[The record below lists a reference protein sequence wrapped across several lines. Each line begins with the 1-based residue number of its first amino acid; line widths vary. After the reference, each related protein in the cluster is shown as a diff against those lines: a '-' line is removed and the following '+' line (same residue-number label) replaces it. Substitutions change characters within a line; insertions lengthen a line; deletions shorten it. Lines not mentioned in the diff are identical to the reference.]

1 MNKDTILNQGR
12 PIEPDCFENN
22 REEQW
27 YNIGLFD
34 GANSNAWHS
43 IANGD
48 LPKEDGEYIIFLDG
62 CLEIY
67 EYDKR
72 KNYWTNARN
81 PYCNEWWIQKD
92 ISHWMEMLKFPE

>member
-1 MNKDTILNQGR
+1 MNKDTILNQER
-12 PIEPDCFENN
+12 PIEPYCFENN

-48 LPKEDGEYIIFLDG
+48 LPKEDGEYKDFLKY
-62 CLEIY
+62 Y
-67 EYDKR
+67 EFFSDLIGTTR
-72 KNYWTNARN
+72 
-81 PYCNEWWIQKD
+81 
-92 ISHWMEMLKFPE
+92 EMLED